1 MASLNAA
8 YFDYHP
14 DKLLQLRE
22 WLPSNRNINLND
34 RTMCILIRHG
44 ALGLTSKRNEH
55 QDLSIGL
62 YLQEVY
68 VLHICLFF
76 LFFSINQRE
85 GYTMNIQFISFGQ
98 AKRVLSFLFSN
109 LKRADPKIT
118 LFQRLCR
125 KSNAVSAAISQLLP
139 NTFSP
144 ELIQELQ
151 KTTYVASCKYL

>member
-109 LKRADPKIT
+109 LKRT
-118 LFQRLCR
+118 GRYF
-125 KSNAVSAAISQLLP
+125 SAVTQHF
-139 NTFSP
+139 FSRTDSGVTRP
-144 ELIQELQ
+144 L
-151 KTTYVASCKYL
+151 T